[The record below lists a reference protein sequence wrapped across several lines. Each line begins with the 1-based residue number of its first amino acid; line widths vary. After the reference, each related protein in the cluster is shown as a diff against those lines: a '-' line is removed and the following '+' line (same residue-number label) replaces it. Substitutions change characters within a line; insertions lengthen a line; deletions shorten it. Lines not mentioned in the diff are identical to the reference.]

1 MWFTFEDYINL
12 KLAEP
17 ASDWY
22 DPSGNSPRAV
32 VVRMRKDG
40 YFAALKWEVSDLAG
54 DIKYF
59 LTKEFKGIYTPIAW
73 FAQLAVLPAIL
84 PVVPFIRVRSRY
96 RRALGEYR
104 QSYDALC
111 REYAQKTKAP

>member
-1 MWFTFEDYINL
+1 MGFTFEDYLNR

-17 ASDWY
+17 VNDWY
-22 DPSGNSPRAV
+22 DPTGNSPRAV

-40 YFAALKWEVSDLAG
+40 YFAALKWEIRDIAG

-59 LTKEFKGIYTPIAW
+59 LTEEFKGIYTPVAW
-73 FAQLAVLPAIL
+73 FAQLAVLPFAL
-84 PVVPFIRVRSRY
+84 PVVPFIRVRNRY

-111 REYAQKTKAP
+111 RESARKN